1 MQLRNHR
8 SMLSV
13 LTLSILLMFLTSC
26 SSIKP
31 LEVLNL
37 EVKREPLNLDQPE
50 VADFENLQWYI
61 INSENAEEVFAKL
74 KKENVDPVL
83 FGLTDEGY
91 EALSKNLA
99 QIRHYIQ
106 KQNLIIES
114 YKNYYE
120 PSNKKKIENTPVN
133 K

>member
-13 LTLSILLMFLTSC
+13 LTLSILLTFLTSC

-91 EALSKNLA
+91 EALSKNFA

>member
-1 MQLRNHR
+1 
-8 SMLSV
+8 
-13 LTLSILLMFLTSC
+13 MFLTSC

-74 KKENVDPVL
+74 KKKNVDPVL

-91 EALSKNLA
+91 EALSKNFA

>member
-1 MQLRNHR
+1 
-8 SMLSV
+8 
-13 LTLSILLMFLTSC
+13 MFLTSC

-74 KKENVDPVL
+74 KKKNVDPVL

-91 EALSKNLA
+91 EALSKNFA

-120 PSNKKKIENTPVN
+120 PSNKKKIENTPVT

>member
-1 MQLRNHR
+1 
-8 SMLSV
+8 MLSV

-91 EALSKNLA
+91 EALSKNFA
-99 QIRHYIQ
+99 QIRHYKQ

>member
-1 MQLRNHR
+1 MLQRNLRSIR
-8 SMLSV
+8 SV
-13 LTLSILLMFLTSC
+13 LILSILLMFLTSC

-31 LEVLNL
+31 LEVFNL

-50 VADFENLQWYI
+50 IADFEDLDWYI
-61 INSENAEEVFAKL
+61 ITSDNAEEMFAKL
-74 KKENVDPVL
+74 KEKNLDPVL
-83 FGLTDEGY
+83 FGLTDDGY
-91 EALSKNLA
+91 EALSKNFA

-106 KQNLIIES
+106 KQKLQLET

-120 PSNKKKIENTPVN
+120 PGVKTKIENKTST

>member
-13 LTLSILLMFLTSC
+13 LTLSILLRFLTSC

-91 EALSKNLA
+91 EALSKNFA